1 MKYERLT
8 DKDWHN
14 EKFYAHRD
22 SERRILKRL
31 WDLEN
36 KIEQGLMIE
45 LPCKVGDTVYWVFT
59 TNIQQEMY
67 ECYVTEFI
75 YNNKGL
81 DICLSKKCL
90 NGYAYFTL
98 KDIGKTVFLTR
109 EDAEK
114 KLKELQE

>member
-1 MKYERLT
+1 MEYKRLT
-8 DKDWHN
+8 MEKEYGCCLCHDRKCKKPNLYCKD
-14 EKFYAHRD
+14 
-22 SERRILKRL
+22 RL
-31 WDLEN
+31 ECEIYNRLAD
-36 KIEQGLMIE
+36 
-45 LPCKVGDTVYWVFT
+45 
-59 TNIQQEMY
+59 NIQQEIY

-109 EDAEK
+109 EEAEK
-114 KLKELQE
+114 KLKELQNG